1 MAKSGF
7 VPAWM
12 KIPSS
17 DVCQLRNYL
26 QIRNKQKALFLLFSL
41 KKTSPNQ
48 KFSFNR
54 TNHSTLFSTRQRHHS
69 SDLVDQNNIRQTS
82 DHIFSF
88 PFRSTTNSHT
98 NEDTRFFTRKD
109 RLLSTPASFDQR
121 TNNQKNTHSFHQLT
135 KQTIR
140 LLSLPE
146 TNEEKDLLKRMGWN
160 DEMTYEITDKDKEE
174 YEKRIKS
181 FPKVIRKIFLLL
193 NSKMISFCSRLI
205 INLTI

>member
-17 DVCQLRNYL
+17 D
-26 QIRNKQKALFLLFSL
+26 KS
-41 KKTSPNQ
+41 SPNQ

-54 TNHSTLFSTRQRHHS
+54 TNHSPFFSTRQRHHS
-69 SDLVDQNNIRQTS
+69 SDLVDQANVRQS
-82 DHIFSF
+82 SEHIFSF
-88 PFRSTTNSHT
+88 PFRSTTNSHSSEE
-98 NEDTRFFTRKD
+98 NRFLSRKD

-121 TNNQKNTHSFHQLT
+121 TNDRKNTNSYHQLT

-174 YEKRIKS
+174 YEKRIKL
-181 FPKVIRKIFLLL
+181 FPKMNNHADDLITALNRRTLPYINIRDLLRFEKID
-193 NSKMISFCSRLI
+193 SISDDDDLDE
-205 INLTI
+205 

>member
-17 DVCQLRNYL
+17 D
-26 QIRNKQKALFLLFSL
+26 
-41 KKTSPNQ
+41 KTSPNQ

-181 FPKVIRKIFLLL
+181 FPKINNQSDDLITALNRRKLPYVNIRDILQFENIDALSDDDDSLDE
-193 NSKMISFCSRLI
+193 
-205 INLTI
+205 